1 MSGWLCKCFSFFQWW
16 KQFDSWHWTRTQAG
30 SMVETEK
37 GKKLCL
43 CNTPAKNS
51 AEWSPCLKSAN
62 LRTSGT
68 YEPVEHTVWSTVAL
82 NHRIFIYCRIT
93 SCWITFHLICMLSDQ
108 FQCWEQIN
116 KFNKDLVTTPDFSFA
131 LLHIIVWIL

>member
-1 MSGWLCKCFSFFQWW
+1 
-16 KQFDSWHWTRTQAG
+16 
-30 SMVETEK
+30 MVETEK

-43 CNTPAKNS
+43 CNTPAENS

-68 YEPVEHTVWSTVAL
+68 HCLINSGTEPQD
-82 NHRIFIYCRIT
+82 IYLLQDS